1 MVAISSIGTYLP
13 KMRLERAAIAQ
24 AMGWLTSSAGTGKG
38 SRSLAF
44 WDEDSVTMAVEAAR
58 NCLADQMP
66 DTVRRLVFASMT
78 APFAEFQNAVLVH
91 GALRLGRN
99 CLTEDTTST
108 RRAGLIALHQA
119 LEQGQTSLVVAAE
132 IPKHPAG
139 SSSESKSG
147 DGAAAVLVEPSGDGL
162 LCFLGGSSITRPFA
176 DRYRA
181 TGRDFALEWEERWI
195 REEGYLKIVPEA
207 ISAALKAANL
217 SPTEIDHFVLP
228 STIAGCAKA
237 VGQASGLGHA
247 RLASDLAADCGDT
260 GSAHA
265 LLMLAGAMEGMKPG
279 EKVLVAEFG
288 QGATAL
294 IFEAGPAIATMVPQV
309 SRQIKSG
316 LPERNYLKLA
326 IFRGML
332 EWDRGLRGRVQ
343 VNEALTTAYRRSEE
357 LLGFVGGRNRQ
368 TGTIQFPP
376 SRIAATREGL
386 DVDALEPYPLA
397 DRGGTIATSTA
408 DLLAFSRH
416 PPNCYGL
423 VDFNGDGRLMMDF
436 TDPGADQLK
445 AGDAVRFVFRIKDID
460 ERTGFRRYFWKAIAA
475 DTQSSRT
482 GGE

>member
-1 MVAISSIGTYLP
+1 VTGVQTCALP
-13 KMRLERAAIAQ
+13 I
-24 AMGWLTSSAGTGKG
+24 
-38 SRSLAF
+38 
-44 WDEDSVTMAVEAAR
+44 
-58 NCLADQMP
+58 C
-66 DTVRRLVFASMT
+66 
-78 APFAEFQNAVLVH
+78 
-91 GALRLGRN
+91 
-99 CLTEDTTST
+99 
-108 RRAGLIALHQA
+108 
-119 LEQGQTSLVVAAE
+119 QTSLLVAAE

-139 SSSESKSG
+139 SVAESKSG

-162 LCFLGGSSITRPFA
+162 LHYLGGGSITRPFI

-195 REEGYLKIVPEA
+195 REEGYLKIVPKA
-207 ISAALKAANL
+207 ISAALDAANL
-217 SPTEIDHFVLP
+217 SPKEIDHFVLP

-237 VGQASGLGHA
+237 VSQTSGLGHA

-265 LLMLAGAMEGMKPG
+265 LFMLAGAMESMKPG

-288 QGATAL
+288 QGSTAL
-294 IFEAGPAIATMVPQV
+294 IFEVGPAITTMVPQV
-309 SRQIKSG
+309 SRQIESG
-316 LPERNYLKLA
+316 LPEQNYLKLA

-332 EWDRGLRGRVQ
+332 DWERGLRGRVQ
-343 VNEALTTAYRRSEE
+343 VNEALTTAYRRSDD

-368 TGTIQFPP
+368 TGTIQFPQ

-423 VDFNGDGRLMMDF
+423 VDFIGGGRLMMDF
-436 TDPGADQLK
+436 TDPGADRLK

-475 DTQSSRT
+475 DTQSDPT
-482 GGE
+482 QGE